1 MEAEYLEIR
10 IVELCRALK
19 LPAVGRDATR
29 LAREAVRQSVNPLAY
44 VVDLLET
51 ELEERR
57 TRRAQRRVKEAN
69 FPVAKT
75 LEGFDFKRAS
85 HLPESLLRNLAEGSY
100 IDNAEPILFLGEPG
114 TGKTHLATALGFAAA
129 QQGRKVRFTTAASLV
144 TELIEAKDSRQLT
157 SIVNRHARVDV
168 LILDELAY
176 LPLSRSDAELLFRV
190 LGERQERRPIIVTT
204 NRPFSEWTTM
214 FPDPRLCKAVVD
226 RLTYRAH
233 IIETGMESDRLSQ
246 TIQRLNRSKK
256 P

>member
-100 IDNAEPILFLGEPG
+100 IENAEPILFLGEPG

-204 NRPFSEWTTM
+204 NLPFSEWTTM

-246 TIQRLNRSKK
+246 TIQRQNRRKK

>member
-1 MEAEYLEIR
+1 
-10 IVELCRALK
+10 LCRALK

-100 IDNAEPILFLGEPG
+100 IENAEPILFLGEPG

-204 NRPFSEWTTM
+204 NLPFSEWTTM

-246 TIQRLNRSKK
+246 TIQRQNRRKK

>member
-1 MEAEYLEIR
+1 MEAEYLEIQ

-204 NRPFSEWTTM
+204 NLPFSEWTTM